1 MSRFIRVFAL
11 MLALLLAGGAL
22 SEDIYYGSWP
32 AEDVYL
38 TQTVKHTCTL
48 IACTMMLRNCA
59 CQADMDYGPV
69 TDAAVER
76 KGWTKQYGLSHSFT
90 VEGMEVA
97 CSDAIRTAPDK
108 KQYLIDCLRQHP
120 EGVVIYDT
128 GAPHAIWL
136 FGYDA
141 GGDIFWCADTIKSRG
156 GHEMPLVATSIQ
168 GRTQQDKVN
177 TIDKIWYVAAARR
190 SAL

>member
-1 MSRFIRVFAL
+1 MRRIAKT
-11 MLALLLAGGAL
+11 LALALACMLCLSAL
-22 SEDIYYGSWP
+22 GEDIYYGSWP
-32 AEDVYL
+32 DEDVYL

-59 CQADMDYGPV
+59 CQRDVSYSGV
-69 TDAAVER
+69 TDAAVR
-76 KGWTKQYGLSHSFT
+76 KLGWSSYGLSHSFV

-108 KQYLIDCLRQHP
+108 KQYLIDALKAHP

-136 FGYDA
+136 FGYDQ
-141 GGDIFWCADTIKSRG
+141 GGDIFWCADTITSRG
-156 GHEMPLVATSIQ
+156 GHEMPLVATSIR
-168 GRTQQDKVN
+168 GKTQLDKVN
-177 TIDKIWYVAAARR
+177 TIDKIWYVATREYK
-190 SAL
+190 S